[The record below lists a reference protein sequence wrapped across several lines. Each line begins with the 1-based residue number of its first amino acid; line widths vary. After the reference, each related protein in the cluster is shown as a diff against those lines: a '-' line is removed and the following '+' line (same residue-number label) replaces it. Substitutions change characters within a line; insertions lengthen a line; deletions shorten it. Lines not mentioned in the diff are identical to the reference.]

1 MSPSHWWAHHQ
12 PRIEAGLQGISAISE
27 FTHRDVAGESRQ
39 IAEILDRFGDG
50 FVVLDFEYRVVYI
63 NSAAEAHYSLDRRA
77 TIGRVAWDQLALGAN
92 SQMRQ
97 FVERA
102 MAGRVEVEVEAPSE
116 VRPGRWFN
124 LKAFPLAVGLGISFR
139 DITER
144 RTRMAR
150 EAEYAERLELALAT
164 SGFGDWRWE
173 MATDLVELSP
183 RAAEMAGVPPGPVMT
198 WTDML
203 AQVHPDD
210 RAPAVAAVTRAMQ
223 NGEPYEIEYRITRPD
238 NGEERWIKVRS
249 AVQSDEQGRP
259 TGLLGVLTDITDSK
273 AAEARIRADR
283 ARLAELERRRAY
295 LLEISDALRVID
307 DPEQILTTASRMMA
321 ERLNVGRMGY
331 AEVSDESDEVYVRGD
346 WTIPGLPSLAGRT
359 FVLGAFGP
367 TLMSYLRRGLDLA
380 VDDVKFDPRSAAN
393 YASYRAIQVRGLI
406 VVPLVRNGRLDALFY
421 AHDPKPRR
429 WSREDVALMEE
440 VASRTWAAL
449 ARARVERQA
458 GERQRLLINELNHRV
473 KNTLATIQ
481 SLVHQTLRDGLVT
494 RDARERLTERLLALS
509 AAHNVLTRE
518 NWQSADLGEIAREA
532 LRPYDD
538 PPGSR
543 IDLSGPTARLAP
555 NVALALSMAL
565 HELATNAVK
574 YGALSAAEG
583 RVRVGWANA
592 EGGRTLVL
600 DWQET
605 GGPSVSPPTSTGFG
619 TRLLAGLA
627 GELRAPADLVYAPE
641 GVTCHL
647 QVPIA

>member
-1 MSPSHWWAHHQ
+1 
-12 PRIEAGLQGISAISE
+12 
-27 FTHRDVAGESRQ
+27 
-39 IAEILDRFGDG
+39 
-50 FVVLDFEYRVVYI
+50 VVLDFGYRVAYI
-63 NSAAEAHYSLDRRA
+63 NRAAEAHYELDRR
-77 TIGRVAWDQLALGAN
+77 TVTGLVAWDVLRLGAD
-92 SQMRQ
+92 SRMRQ

-102 MAGRVEVEVEAPSE
+102 MESRSEIEAEAPSE
-116 VRPGRWFN
+116 VRPGRWFHM
-124 LKAFPLAVGLGISFR
+124 KAFPLEAGLGISFR

-144 RTRMAR
+144 RLRMAR

-164 SGFGDWRWE
+164 SGFGDWRWD
-173 MATDLVELSP
+173 MASDVVELSP
-183 RAAEMAGVPPGPVMT
+183 RAAEMTGVPAGPSMT
-198 WTDML
+198 WTDIL
-203 AQVHPDD
+203 AHVRPDD
-210 RAPAVAAVTRAMQ
+210 RGPAIAAVTHAMQ
-223 NGEPYEIEYRITRPD
+223 TGEPYEIEYRIVRPD
-238 NGEERWIKVRS
+238 NGEERWVKVRS
-249 AVQSDEQGRP
+249 SVQSDDEGRP
-259 TGLLGVLTDITDSK
+259 TGLLGVITDVTEAK

-295 LLEISDALRVID
+295 LLEISDALRLLD

-331 AEVSDESDEVYVRGD
+331 AEVSDDSGDEVRVRGD
-346 WTIPGLPSLAGRT
+346 WTIAGLPSLAGRSFT
-359 FVLGAFGP
+359 LGAFGP

-380 VDDVKFDPRSAAN
+380 VDDVKFDPRSAAS
-393 YASYRAIQVRGLI
+393 YAAYKAVQVRGLI

-481 SLVHQTLRDGLVT
+481 SLVHQTLRDGIVT

-538 PPGSR
+538 PPGAR
-543 IDLSGPTARLAP
+543 IDLTGPRARLAP

-583 RVRVGWANA
+583 RVAVVWTRA
-592 EGGRTLVL
+592 EGGKALWLV
-600 DWQET
+600 WTEV
-605 GGPSVSPPTSTGFG
+605 GGPPVAQPTSKGFG
-619 TRLLAGLA
+619 SRLLSSLT
-627 GELRAPADLVYAPE
+627 GELGAPAAVDYEPC
-641 GVTCHL
+641 GVVCRL
-647 QVPIA
+647 RIPIT

>member
-1 MSPSHWWAHHQ
+1 M
-12 PRIEAGLQGISAISE
+12 SAISE

-63 NSAAEAHYSLDRRA
+63 NSAAEAHYSLDRRT
-77 TIGRVAWDQLALGAN
+77 TIGRIAWDQLALGAN

-164 SGFGDWRWE
+164 SGFGDWRWD
-173 MATDLVELSP
+173 MATDMVDLSP

-210 RAPAVAAVTRAMQ
+210 RAPAIAAVTHAMQ
-223 NGEPYEIEYRITRPD
+223 TGEPYEIEYRITRPD
-238 NGEERWIKVRS
+238 NGEERWIKVRAS
-249 AVQSDEQGRP
+249 VQTDDDGRP
-259 TGLLGVLTDITDSK
+259 TGLLGVLTDITESK

-331 AEVSDESDEVYVRGD
+331 AEVPDEGDEVYVRGD
-346 WTIPGLPSLAGRT
+346 WTIPGLPSLAGRS
-359 FVLGAFGP
+359 FVLGTFGP

-380 VDDVKFDPRSAAN
+380 VDDVRYDPRSAAN
-393 YASYRAIQVRGLI
+393 YAAYKAIQVRGLI

-481 SLVHQTLRDGLVT
+481 SLVHQTLRDGIVT

-538 PPGSR
+538 PPGAR
-543 IDLSGPTARLAP
+543 IDLSGPTARLPP

-583 RVRVGWANA
+583 RVRVGWTMA
-592 EGGRTLVL
+592 EGGKALVL
-600 DWQET
+600 DWEEA
-605 GGPSVSPPTSTGFG
+605 GGPCVAPPTATGFG
-619 TRLLAGLA
+619 TRLLAGLT
-627 GELRAPADLVYAPE
+627 GELRAPADLVYAPK
-641 GVTCHL
+641 GVTCRL
-647 QVPIA
+647 QVPIS